1 MKDGSFQEV
10 KPEVLDFDVGVFLGI
25 CGSRRLEGFMV
36 KKTGVDMQ
44 KYTYTN
50 MYIYR
55 DIFDF
60 YNDRIMCKYIHIYIY
75 VYIYKIISEGNES
88 RNDALM
94 RSWLSSK

>member
-1 MKDGSFQEV
+1 MQE
-10 KPEVLDFDVGVFLGI
+10 
-25 CGSRRLEGFMV
+25 
-36 KKTGVDMQ
+36 
-44 KYTYTN
+44 YTYTN
-50 MYIYR
+50 MYIYIYR

-60 YNDRIMCKYIHIYIY
+60 YNDRIMCKYMYIYIY